1 MKHKTRAKAMSWLL
15 SLALALSVTVMPV
28 FAMQVFVKTLTGKT
42 ITLDVEPSDTIENV
56 KAKVQDKEGI
66 PPDQQRLIFA
76 GKQLEDNRTLA
87 DYNIQ
92 KESTLHLVLRPHT
105 HTIGEGEDAQAIDF
119 TAFSTLTPTEGVYTI
134 APDADATVSYYL
146 DDDVTGRL
154 VIQSGTVNLCLNG
167 HGIRYTGEGYASVI
181 TVGAGAT
188 LNLYDCQ
195 ADSTA
200 AAYKHYY
207 QIDSTTHQVGIY
219 ATDDDAKGSFVGGYI
234 TGGIKSQGGGVYAE
248 DGAEFTMNG
257 GTIIGN
263 IAGQGG
269 GVYVNS
275 GTFTMNGGKI
285 TENIAQG
292 SGGGVYV
299 NSDKPVTLSG
309 KAVIDGNYIQ
319 NDRGMLEAS
328 NLFLGGDTF
337 IANPSLETGAK
348 IGVTTGYSPRPF
360 AGALEPDITT
370 QKAYFTSDSK
380 LFTVVAMGDNRF
392 LALARG
398 YAVTPVFNMENGKV
412 KAEPNFAAAGEPVTL
427 TVEPDS
433 GYQLKSGSLK
443 VVDYNIQIKQG
454 DVLTYEQIKAYVDTH
469 YSNSGGYEPEEVHVY
484 PAGRLNSTSGSLSEE
499 AVVGRIGEMGSSTLT
514 ASTATFYLDGDIVWY
529 TNGELTGY
537 SETVNAV
544 KAVDRWMCM
553 EVYRSSYGFAPASEI
568 VSGDDTQPFRVHE
581 LVTSEQIRTK
591 QEEGKSAWKSSGDSM
606 MSTISEGDLGD
617 APLWIYIGGNIMGYT
632 FTKVIERELTDNTF
646 TMPNKN
652 VTVYAEFEPVPAP
665 VVDDD
670 DDDPPTVTVPV
681 TGDDT
686 VQVNATVSG
695 NTANVQRASERQL
708 DAILGAGHETGEVTV
723 DVSGLNRKIE
733 TASIPTETI
742 SKISE
747 AVSDTANAAT
757 GFTVKLSSGSV
768 TFDAQAL
775 SAVNEQANG
784 ANLNLS
790 LQDVG
795 ENRLSSTQKDATKD
809 MDVQAVY
816 DAFMTS
822 NGQRISDFR
831 GGKAT
836 VSVPYTL
843 KNGQIGRGVAVWY
856 IADDGSKTEMPSSF
870 DGRDVRF
877 TVEHF
882 SNYAIVYDAD
892 RAAACP
898 QDATCPISAFADA
911 DANAWYHDGVHW
923 ALENSV
929 MNGVSAKSFNP
940 NGDTSRAM
948 VVTMLWRMEGEPKAT
963 GANPFSDVEAG
974 TWYTDAVAWA
984 AENKIVE
991 GYGDRFAPDYPVVRE
1006 QLATILYRY
1015 AQYKQKDV
1023 SASAS
1028 LSGYGDASDV
1038 SVWAADAMQW
1048 AAGSGVINGVD
1059 GKLLPQGN
1067 ATRAQVATM
1076 LMRYSTAK

>member
-234 TGGIKSQGGGVYAE
+234 TGGIKSQGGGVYVE

-257 GTIIGN
+257 
-263 IAGQGG
+263 
-269 GVYVNS
+269 
-275 GTFTMNGGKI
+275 
-285 TENIAQG
+285 
-292 SGGGVYV
+292 
-299 NSDKPVTLSG
+299 
-309 KAVIDGNYIQ
+309 
-319 NDRGMLEAS
+319 
-328 NLFLGGDTF
+328 
-337 IANPSLETGAK
+337 
-348 IGVTTGYSPRPF
+348 
-360 AGALEPDITT
+360 
-370 QKAYFTSDSK
+370 
-380 LFTVVAMGDNRF
+380 
-392 LALARG
+392 
-398 YAVTPVFNMENGKV
+398 
-412 KAEPNFAAAGEPVTL
+412 
-427 TVEPDS
+427 
-433 GYQLKSGSLK
+433 
-443 VVDYNIQIKQG
+443 
-454 DVLTYEQIKAYVDTH
+454 
-469 YSNSGGYEPEEVHVY
+469 
-484 PAGRLNSTSGSLSEE
+484 
-499 AVVGRIGEMGSSTLT
+499 
-514 ASTATFYLDGDIVWY
+514 
-529 TNGELTGY
+529 
-537 SETVNAV
+537 
-544 KAVDRWMCM
+544 
-553 EVYRSSYGFAPASEI
+553 
-568 VSGDDTQPFRVHE
+568 
-581 LVTSEQIRTK
+581 
-591 QEEGKSAWKSSGDSM
+591 
-606 MSTISEGDLGD
+606 
-617 APLWIYIGGNIMGYT
+617 
-632 FTKVIERELTDNTF
+632 
-646 TMPNKN
+646 
-652 VTVYAEFEPVPAP
+652 
-665 VVDDD
+665 
-670 DDDPPTVTVPV
+670 
-681 TGDDT
+681 
-686 VQVNATVSG
+686 ATVSG

-911 DANAWYHDGVHW
+911 GANAWYHDGVHW

-948 VVTMLWRMEGEPKAT
+948 VITMLWRMEGEPKAT

-1006 QLATILYRY
+1006 QLATILCRY

-1023 SASAS
+1023 SASTS